1 MDSMI
6 PTTPTEEAESASEHQ
21 RWSMEPK
28 DLGDDFQGRTNPLGL
43 LAIIGLF
50 VFLYFSTGPRTF
62 LVVIGIV
69 VMIFLHELGHFAT
82 AKWTGMKVTQFFM
95 FMGPRLWS
103 FKRGETEYGVRLL
116 PVGAFVRIVGMNNLD
131 PCPPEDEPRAYKNKS
146 YPARML
152 VITAGSIMH
161 FLQALVLFAIVTTA
175 IGLNDPAKWTVGL
188 ISEVTEESAILAE
201 AGWEPGDELIAV
213 DGVATTDWTEAT
225 DHIKARPEQAVSLS
239 FARDG
244 EVIDTDL
251 VYTPQVTPSVV
262 AGLEPGDDIVAI
274 DAIDATDWEA
284 TVDYIKARPGED
296 VTLTVQRGDG
306 TFERTVTLATLPPDV
321 NDEDG
326 EIRGFLG
333 VGPSFERTRESPLSA
348 VTMLGSTMWA
358 ATTAIPQF
366 LSPATLAELGRLMF
380 AGSGEVD
387 IESEEAMRPVSLVG
401 AVRIAGQEDFD
412 VTVPLTMLGIFNVFI
427 GVLNLLPLL
436 PLDGGHAAIATYERL
451 RSRKGYRHQV
461 DVAKLL
467 PFAYAVIALLGFI
480 MVSTVYLDIV
490 RPIG

>member
-1 MDSMI
+1 MESM
-6 PTTPTEEAESASEHQ
+6 TSTATEEAEPSHN
-21 RWSMEPK
+21 RWNMEPK
-28 DLGDDFQGRTNPLGL
+28 DLGEDFEGQTNPLGL
-43 LAIIGLF
+43 IAILGLF
-50 VFLYFSTGPRTF
+50 AYLYFAAGPRIF
-62 LVVIGIV
+62 LVVLGIV

-103 FKRGETEYGVRLL
+103 FRRGETEYGVRLL

-152 VITAGSIMH
+152 VITAGSMMH
-161 FLQALVLFAIVTTA
+161 FIQALLLFAIVTTG
-175 IGLNDPAKWTVGL
+175 IGLNDPSKWSIGL
-188 ISEVTEESAILAE
+188 ISEIPDQSTPSIE
-201 AGWEPGDELIAV
+201 AGL
-213 DGVATTDWTEAT
+213 
-225 DHIKARPEQAVSLS
+225 L
-239 FARDG
+239 
-244 EVIDTDL
+244 
-251 VYTPQVTPSVV
+251 
-262 AGLEPGDDIVAI
+262 PGDDILAI
-274 DAIDATDWEA
+274 DGVDTTSWED
-284 TVDYIKARPGED
+284 TVDYIQARPGEE
-296 VTLTVQRGDG
+296 VTLTVLRGDE
-306 TFERTVTLATLPPDV
+306 TFDADVTLATVPNTDDAIR
-321 NDEDG
+321 NDGPSE
-326 EIRGFLG
+326 RGFLG
-333 VGPSFERTRESPLSA
+333 VGPTFERTRESPLAA
-348 VTMLGSTMWA
+348 VRMFGSTTWA
-358 ATTAIPQF
+358 ALTAIPQF
-366 LSPATLAELGRLMF
+366 LSPATLSELASLMF
-380 AGSGEVD
+380 AGSSEVD
-387 IESEEAMRPVSLVG
+387 INSEEAERPVSLVG

-467 PFAYAVIALLGFI
+467 PMAYAVVALLGFI